1 MGLVGDN
8 TDEGRAAAGDGDRVL
23 LASIGRG
30 DHNAFQTLM
39 RAHMSYVQ
47 RLAYRIVGNRED
59 ADEIAQEAFLRVW
72 TMAPRWRHDLDA
84 RFTTWLYRVV
94 VNLCLDRRRRVGTLP
109 LEEVGDPVDPAPN
122 SLDKVAADETA
133 RLVARALEDLPPR
146 QRAAIT
152 LCYYAEINGQ
162 EAAEILEI
170 SVSALE
176 SLLVRGRRA
185 LRHRLNDLGDLDRLG
200 DVQ

>member
-1 MGLVGDN
+1 MSGGNTGEGAPAVGD
-8 TDEGRAAAGDGDRVL
+8 DDRAL
-23 LASIGRG
+23 LALIGRG
-30 DHNAFQTLM
+30 DHRAFQTLM
-39 RAHMSYVQ
+39 RAHMSYVA
-47 RLAYRIVGNRED
+47 RLAYRMVGNRED
-59 ADEIAQEAFLRVW
+59 ADEVAQEAFLRVW
-72 TMAPRWRHDLDA
+72 TAAPRWRHDLDA

-94 VNLCLDRRRRVGTLP
+94 VNLCLDRRRRVTPLP
-109 LEEVGDPVDPAPN
+109 LEAAGDPADPAPD
-122 SLDKVAADETA
+122 SLQKVSADETS
-133 RLVARALEDLPPR
+133 RLVARALEELPPR

-152 LCYYAEINGQ
+152 LCYYVGVNGP

-185 LRHRLNDLGDLDRLG
+185 LRLRLNDLGESDRLG

>member
-8 TDEGRAAAGDGDRVL
+8 TDERRAATGDGDRAL

-39 RAHMSYVQ
+39 RAHMSYVL

-72 TMAPRWRHDLDA
+72 TVAPRWRHDLDA

-185 LRHRLNDLGDLDRLG
+185 LRLRLNDLGDLDRLG
-200 DVQ
+200 DMQ

>member
-8 TDEGRAAAGDGDRVL
+8 TDERRAATGDGDRAL

-39 RAHMSYVQ
+39 RAHMSYVL

-72 TMAPRWRHDLDA
+72 TVAPRWRHDLDA

-109 LEEVGDPVDPAPN
+109 LEDVSDPVDPAPT
-122 SLDKVAADETA
+122 SLDKIAAEETS
-133 RLVARALEDLPPR
+133 RLVAHALEDLPPR

-176 SLLVRGRRA
+176 SLLVRGRKA
-185 LRHRLNDLGDLDRLG
+185 LRLRLNDLGDLDRLG
-200 DVQ
+200 DMQ